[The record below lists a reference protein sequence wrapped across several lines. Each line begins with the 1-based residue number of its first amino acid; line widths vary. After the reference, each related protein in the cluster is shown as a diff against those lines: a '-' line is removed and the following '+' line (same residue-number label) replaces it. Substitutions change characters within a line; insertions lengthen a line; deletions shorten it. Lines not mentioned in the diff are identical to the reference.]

1 MNVLTATGTRVQ
13 VIPHR
18 THSALASG
26 VVRLHAPG
34 AMLDLPY
41 REHVRRHAGAR
52 VAWRMNGPPGRYRLN
67 RRCTCARRA
76 RNCLARSSGVTIV
89 KPGM

>member
-41 REHVRRHAGAR
+41 REHVRRDGRLIVQLHRIALDTPLLEALCEALRGA
-52 VAWRMNGPPGRYRLN
+52 A
-67 RRCTCARRA
+67 AHQ
-76 RNCLARSSGVTIV
+76 RNTN
-89 KPGM
+89 PDTED